1 MDENKRKLYKDKSK
15 EIWTRSLNPY
25 ELLEK
30 IKDYID
36 IINKD
41 KDSYINELR
50 ELRDNYDRDA
60 EIKILKQQL
69 DHMRDNSLII
79 LTKEEKRKIEEFQ
92 NEHYKKCKGYYK
104 FILTPTGLGTAIE
117 IKCEKCGET
126 LDVTDY
132 DRW

>member
-30 IKDYID
+30 LKDYID

-79 LTKEEKRKIEEFQ
+79 LTKEEKRKIEEF
-92 NEHYKKCKGYYK
+92 
-104 FILTPTGLGTAIE
+104 
-117 IKCEKCGET
+117 
-126 LDVTDY
+126 
-132 DRW
+132 

>member
-30 IKDYID
+30 LKDYID

-79 LTKEEKRKIEEFQ
+79 LTREEKRKIEEFQ
-92 NEHYKKCKGYYK
+92 NKHYKKCKGHYK
-104 FILTPTGLGTAIE
+104 FILTPTGLGTVIE
-117 IKCEKCGET
+117 IKCEKCSET

>member
-79 LTKEEKRKIEEFQ
+79 LTREEKRKIEEFQ
-92 NEHYKKCKGYYK
+92 NKHYKKCKGHYK
-104 FILTPTGLGTAIE
+104 FILTPTGLGIVIE

>member
-1 MDENKRKLYKDKSK
+1 MDENKRKLYEEKSK

-30 IKDYID
+30 LKDYID

-92 NEHYKKCKGYYK
+92 NEHYKKCKGHYK
-104 FILTPTGLGTAIE
+104 FILTPIGVGTVIE

>member
-30 IKDYID
+30 LKDYID

-50 ELRDNYDRDA
+50 ELRDNYDRDT

-92 NEHYKKCKGYYK
+92 NKHYKKCKGHYK
-104 FILTPTGLGTAIE
+104 FILTPTGLGKAIE
-117 IKCEKCGET
+117 IKYEKCGET